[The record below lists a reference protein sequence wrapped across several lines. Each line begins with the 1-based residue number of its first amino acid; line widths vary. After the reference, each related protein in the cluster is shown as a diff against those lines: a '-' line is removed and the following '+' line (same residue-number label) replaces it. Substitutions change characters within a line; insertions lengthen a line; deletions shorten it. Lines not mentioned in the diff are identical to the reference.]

1 LHRLDISRIVE
12 ILKKAMSSI
21 VRTPLGTALCRPS
34 EAVLELLP
42 VPALPPFVKEDGEV
56 VRDSGARRGA
66 AADGAAVSG

>member
-42 VPALPPFVKEDGEV
+42 VRPQ
-56 VRDSGARRGA
+56 RDSTRCRTALRQGRACG
-66 AADGAAVSG
+66 